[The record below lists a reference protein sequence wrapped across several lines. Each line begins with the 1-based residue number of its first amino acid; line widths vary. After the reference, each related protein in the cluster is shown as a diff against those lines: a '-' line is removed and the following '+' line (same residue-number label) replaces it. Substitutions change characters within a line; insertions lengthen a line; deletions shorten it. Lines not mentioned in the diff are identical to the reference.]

1 MIQTQRQ
8 NPDQRFRP
16 LSPEAEEKL
25 LFSKRAAETLE
36 RRDVK
41 CPQCGFRVLEV
52 YGRDHHITRVKC
64 QKCKFNDIIDTALF
78 RTVKVRR
85 HNQVPRRQRRKALR

>member
-1 MIQTQRQ
+1 MIQAQRQ
-8 NPDQRFRP
+8 NPDQRFRS
-16 LSPEAEEKL
+16 LTLEAEEKL

-52 YGRDHHITRVKC
+52 YGRGHHITRL
-64 QKCKFNDIIDTALF
+64 NARNASSTISLT
-78 RTVKVRR
+78 
-85 HNQVPRRQRRKALR
+85 LRFSEL

>member
-1 MIQTQRQ
+1 MT
-8 NPDQRFRP
+8 NDNRFRP
-16 LSPEAEEKL
+16 LTAEAEQKL
-25 LFSKRAAETLE
+25 LFSKQLAETLE

-78 RTVKVRR
+78 RTIRVGKNRVLI
-85 HNQVPRRQRRKALR
+85 RRKSALR

>member
-1 MIQTQRQ
+1 MIQTQNQ
-8 NPDQRFRP
+8 TTDHRFRP
-16 LSPEAEEKL
+16 LTPEAEKKL
-25 LFSKRAAETLE
+25 LYSKQVAETLE

-78 RTVKVRR
+78 RTVRVRR
-85 HNQVPRRQRRKALR
+85 HSEIPRRQRRKALR